1 MAMRLKTRRVS
12 AAAAAAAAPE
22 TRYARV
28 ADHVR
33 QMIERA
39 VLRPGMRVPSVR
51 RISGQQRVSVTTVQA
66 AYRLLERDRL
76 IESRPRSG
84 YFVCET
90 VRRLPEP
97 SVTRPPSAP
106 RLITLGERGLA
117 LVRNANDPRLVPL
130 GAAVPSLDLL
140 PVKTLSRLTGRV
152 ARQCAR
158 DCTAYDALPGCRR
171 FREQVSR
178 RALDAGCV
186 LDADG
191 LVATT
196 GAMEALHLALRAVAR
211 PGDVIAV
218 ESPTFFGALQLLES
232 LGLRALEVA
241 TDPRTGVVL
250 DELVRA
256 LDRHRVAACLF
267 SPNFQNPTG
276 CRMPDGAK
284 RQLVKLLADR
294 EVPLIEDDVYGE
306 LPFEGPR
313 PQAAKAFDTNGG
325 VLWCAS
331 LSKTLAPGLRAG
343 WIAGGRFHAEVER
356 LKSVHTVTGPPLP
369 MLVAAEFLES
379 GQFDRHL
386 RALRATI
393 AQNVRRVTAAV
404 VDCFPPGTQ
413 VAQPAGGMVLWVEM
427 PKGVDSLEIQRLALE
442 HGIGIAPGPIFSP
455 SGRYQQCLRINC
467 AMTWSDRIER
477 ALAQVGLLARQL
489 LG

>member
-1 MAMRLKTRRVS
+1 
-12 AAAAAAAAPE
+12 
-22 TRYARV
+22 
-28 ADHVR
+28 
-33 QMIERA
+33 MIDLA

-51 RISGQQRVSVTTVQA
+51 HIGRQQKVSVTTVQA
-66 AYRLLERDRL
+66 AYRLLEHDRL

-84 YFVCET
+84 YFVCDAAP
-90 VRRLPEP
+90 RRAVP
-97 SVTRPPSAP
+97 SVTRPPTAP

-117 LVRNANDPRLVPL
+117 LVRNTNDPRLVPL

-140 PVKTLSRLTGRV
+140 PVKTLSRLAGRV
-152 ARQCAR
+152 ARRWAR

-186 LDADG
+186 LDADE

-218 ESPTFFGALQLLES
+218 ESPTFFGSLQLLES

-241 TDPRTGVVL
+241 TDPRGGVVL
-250 DELVRA
+250 DELARA
-256 LDRHRVAACLF
+256 LDRHRVRACLL
-267 SPNFQNPTG
+267 SPNFQNPLG
-276 CRMPDGAK
+276 SCMPDGAK
-284 RQLVKLLADR
+284 RQLVKLLAER

-313 PQAAKAFDTNGG
+313 PQAAKAYDTKGL

-343 WIAGGRFHAEVER
+343 WVAGGRFHAEVER

-369 MLVAAEFLES
+369 LLVAAEFLES

-393 AQNVRRVTAAV
+393 AGNVRRVTAAV
-404 VDCFPPGTQ
+404 ADCFPPDTQ
-413 VAQPAGGMVLWVEM
+413 VAQPAGGMVLWIEM
-427 PKGVDSLEIQRLALE
+427 PRGGDAMELQRLALE
-442 HGIGIAPGPIFSP
+442 HGIGIAPGPIFSA
-455 SGRYQQCLRINC
+455 SGRYRQCLRINC
-467 AMTWSDRIER
+467 AMAWSERIER
-477 ALAQVGLLARQL
+477 ALAQVGLLARQQ